1 MSPGGLIPPKPPDIA
16 EIFYTPQDV
25 SPYRIIVESI
35 QDPNNGVVQRIN
47 RLKIGKNLQDIGFVK
62 SILDILQIN
71 KRKAAIFT
79 DNYKIANEICK
90 NVLLKNTYKIH
101 IPHYLVTVSGV
112 ISGVPLEI
120 TNEEI
125 LMNIKAPNTQV
136 TGIQRLKRKVEG
148 ELIDSF
154 RIKVTFRSNKLPE
167 NVRLFHTITKVRPFF
182 RKANFCNKCLRYNHS
197 EQHCRS
203 VKRCQNCTKI
213 ECEGCQITP
222 KCMYC
227 FQDHK
232 TNDSSCSERSF
243 QNKINKIM
251 SIKNMLYVEA
261 KQFTISGSNIYEQLA
276 YLDDPTPAESTAL
289 KEKNKQNSYA
299 YVWKNPRKS
308 RNTQGVQNNPSRSR
322 SISKRRSSNP
332 NVSERQESPEINV
345 PKRTKND
352 GNGSSLLQVQ
362 DIESNQSLTID
373 QKGPAEAANS
383 HANIIKKI
391 LFRSSHNSNN
401 TVEACKFPIGK
412 DEKKKYL
419 TKAIEEKQKEI
430 SKITRMHDSLSLSK
444 EEYNK
449 TWEELN
455 NDLKRLRKTKA
466 DLEEKT

>member
-197 EQHCRS
+197 EQFCRS
-203 VKRCQNCTKI
+203 EKRCQNCTKLD
-213 ECEGCQITP
+213 CKGCQVNP

-227 FQDHK
+227 HQDHK
-232 TNDSSCSERSF
+232 TNDACCNERSF

-251 SIKNMLYVEA
+251 SSKNMLYIEA
-261 KQFTISGSNIYEQLA
+261 RQFAISGYNTYEQLA
-276 YLDDPTPAESTAL
+276 YLDDPTPAESATWN
-289 KEKNKQNSYA
+289 EKNKQNSYA

-308 RNTQGVQNNPSRSR
+308 RNA
-322 SISKRRSSNP
+322 
-332 NVSERQESPEINV
+332 QE
-345 PKRTKND
+345 
-352 GNGSSLLQVQ
+352 
-362 DIESNQSLTID
+362 
-373 QKGPAEAANS
+373 
-383 HANIIKKI
+383 
-391 LFRSSHNSNN
+391 
-401 TVEACKFPIGK
+401 
-412 DEKKKYL
+412 
-419 TKAIEEKQKEI
+419 
-430 SKITRMHDSLSLSK
+430 
-444 EEYNK
+444 
-449 TWEELN
+449 
-455 NDLKRLRKTKA
+455 
-466 DLEEKT
+466 